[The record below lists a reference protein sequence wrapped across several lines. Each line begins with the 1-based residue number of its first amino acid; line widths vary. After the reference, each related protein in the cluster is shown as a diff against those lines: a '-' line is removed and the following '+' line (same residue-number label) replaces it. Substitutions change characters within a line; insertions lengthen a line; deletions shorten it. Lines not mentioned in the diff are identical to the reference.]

1 VSTPYLGQIMMCGFA
16 FAPKGFA
23 LCNGQLLSIQ
33 QNTALFSLLG
43 TFYGG
48 NGVQTFALPDLR
60 SRLPVHQGQGNGL
73 SPYSIGQTAG
83 TETVTINQSTMP
95 QHTHTLNATQTTA
108 TTSVI
113 STGVLPGVP
122 TVAKPP
128 ASPEFYANQG
138 TPPLIPVLL
147 AGGVCS
153 TAGGNQPHSNLMP
166 SLTINFVIALQG
178 IFPSRN

>member
-1 VSTPYLGQIMMCGFA
+1 VSTPYLGQIMMCSFA

-33 QNTALFSLLG
+33 QNTALFSVLG

-48 NGVQTFALPDLR
+48 NGVQTFGLPNLQGR
-60 SRLPVHQGQGNGL
+60 APVHQGQGIGL
-73 SPYSIGQTAG
+73 SPYSIGQAGG
-83 TETVTINQSTMP
+83 TETVTINQNTMP

-108 TTSVI
+108 TSSVI

-122 TVAKPP
+122 TVSEAP

-138 TPPLIPVLL
+138 PVPLTPNLL

-153 TAGGNQPHSNLMP
+153 AAGGSQPHSNLMP
-166 SLTINFVIALQG
+166 SLTINFVIALAG